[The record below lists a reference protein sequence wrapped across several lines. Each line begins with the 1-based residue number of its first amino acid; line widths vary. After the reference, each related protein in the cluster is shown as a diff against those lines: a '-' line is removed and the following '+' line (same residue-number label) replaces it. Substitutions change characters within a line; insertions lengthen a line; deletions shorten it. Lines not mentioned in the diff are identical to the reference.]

1 MYLEREEARCFFGT
15 PRVYCHYM
23 KTHIIALVS
32 FLSIPLF
39 LSAHSANLPEP
50 GLTPESRLYFFEQIA
65 ESIQEFFTFDAEAK
79 ALLHASLAK
88 ERIAEIDNMLDE
100 VGVEAK
106 GLSIAEDRLERHL
119 ARATEFVSRKAD
131 KGENVDDLLNA
142 LNTDIDDS
150 KEALKEI
157 FEAKKDEI
165 EARIEAAKKK
175 VKEAKKMGDTDAF
188 TALTQEITDL
198 KIQKEMAEEE
208 KDRGEEVFEKE
219 EKKIERTEEKKSEAE
234 KAIAEAKKKRGEVER
249 EASGRG
255 IALTAE
261 NLKQYTQLLAQAE

>member
-1 MYLEREEARCFFGT
+1 MLLRHATRILTLYENTRYRTRF
-15 PRVYCHYM
+15 
-23 KTHIIALVS
+23 

-131 KGENVDDLLNA
+131 KG
-142 LNTDIDDS
+142 
-150 KEALKEI
+150 
-157 FEAKKDEI
+157 
-165 EARIEAAKKK
+165 
-175 VKEAKKMGDTDAF
+175 G
-188 TALTQEITDL
+188 
-198 KIQKEMAEEE
+198 
-208 KDRGEEVFEKE
+208 
-219 EKKIERTEEKKSEAE
+219 
-234 KAIAEAKKKRGEVER
+234 KRGRSLECIEY
-249 EASGRG
+249 G
-255 IALTAE
+255 
-261 NLKQYTQLLAQAE
+261 Y